1 MSSTR
6 GIWTEMLAFYLLE
19 SLGYQIVSYRQ
30 RVERGGVEVAEID
43 ALARKN
49 DVLYAVE
56 VKSGRISTTDIRQA
70 FSNAQLIGA
79 KPLLVARGFSDK
91 SAEVYA
97 RELGVEVILL
107 PDYFH
112 FVSMDELMQ
121 TLEEAMFNSLAK
133 LLGGNFEELKEKELE
148 LLRVLASSSDVDDTC
163 RKLGISFEE
172 FSRML
177 GELRDRG
184 ILLESGSFERLKVQA
199 RIVLILRKILLE

>member
-1 MSSTR
+1 M
-6 GIWTEMLAFYLLE
+6 
-19 SLGYQIVSYRQ
+19 
-30 RVERGGVEVAEID
+30 AEID